1 MSAADLQARGL
12 RDGQLVDLHGCG
24 DEDEHARV
32 VRGFKAVRY
41 DIPAGCAA
49 AYFPEAT
56 PLLAA
61 SNLSLHT
68 RTPAYK
74 DIPVLVR
81 AAAQDAA

>member
-1 MSAADLQARGL
+1 MGAALGAKLAFPDRTVLNIAG
-12 RDGQLVDLHGCG
+12 DGCFRMNLNELIT
-24 DEDEHARV
+24 
-32 VRGFKAVRY
+32 AVRY

-81 AAAQDAA
+81 AADGAP